1 MHVNQPG
8 AHYDHMLKQTR
19 QHHVHLSTMADVKA
33 NIMLTIS
40 SVILT
45 MSMKYVS
52 DPVLKWPAGCMM
64 CFCVATITL
73 AVYTVMPKINIWSKE
88 EKKANPK
95 SPFFNLLFFA
105 DFVRLPYDKYSKL
118 MEEMLNDPSKAYE
131 AQVKEIYSLGC
142 FLASKKFRYVQLAY
156 ATFISGILLSTVTLI
171 VSLIVNT
178 SVK

>member
-1 MHVNQPG
+1 MQIHQPG

-45 MSMKYVS
+45 MSMKYIS
-52 DPVLKWPAGCMM
+52 DPVIRWPAMCMM
-64 CFCVATITL
+64 IFCLATITL
-73 AVYTVMPKINIWSKE
+73 AVYTVMPKINIWKKE
-88 EKKANPK
+88 EKKINPR

-105 DFVRLPYDKYSKL
+105 DFVHLPYDKYSKL

-131 AQVKEIYSLGC
+131 AQIKEIYSLGC

-156 ATFISGILLSTVTLI
+156 ATFISGIILSCITLV
-171 VSLIVNT
+171 VSLIVNG
-178 SVK
+178 